1 MTMWLCRAG
10 RFGEHEN
17 KFIEDGRIYCTWDN
31 LDVALTN
38 FKSRQDLQDYFVS
51 KNDETKVKTAMNWA
65 SQVWPFGNE
74 MAIGEIVV
82 LPSKINSV
90 IHFGRITGE
99 YEFNADAPNPFYHRR
114 SIDWFA
120 LNVPRSCFDQD
131 ILYSFGAFMTICRI
145 KQEKRVVKAIEAF
158 QNHGPSAPSDEG
170 AHESSDGAID
180 IEAEALSAIV
190 QRMIQKVKGHDLARI
205 VDAILQT
212 KGYATL
218 VSPPG
223 PDKGVDILA
232 APGTLGFGR
241 PRICVQV
248 KSGEYPIERAVLDQL
263 IGVMRNF
270 NADHGL
276 LVSWGGFKSS
286 VEKERAKHF
295 FEIRLWDHNDIIR
308 EFLSCYDNLPSEI
321 QEVVPL
327 RKIWVLDSDVD

>member
-10 RFGEHEN
+10 RFGEYEN
-17 KFIEDGRIYCTWDN
+17 KFIEDGHIYCTWDN

-74 MAIGEIVV
+74 MAIGEIVA

-99 YEFNADAPNPFYHRR
+99 YEFSADAPNPFYHRR

-158 QNHGPSAPSDEG
+158 QNHGSSASSCDD

-180 IEAEALSAIV
+180 IEAEALSAIA

-232 APGTLGFGR
+232 APGTLGFDR

-248 KSGEYPIERAVLDQL
+248 KSGESPIERAVLDQL

-286 VEKERAKHF
+286 VERERAKHF

-308 EFLSCYDNLPSEI
+308 EFLNCYDNLPSEI
-321 QEVVPL
+321 QEIVPL
-327 RKIWVLDSDVD
+327 RKIWVLESDVD